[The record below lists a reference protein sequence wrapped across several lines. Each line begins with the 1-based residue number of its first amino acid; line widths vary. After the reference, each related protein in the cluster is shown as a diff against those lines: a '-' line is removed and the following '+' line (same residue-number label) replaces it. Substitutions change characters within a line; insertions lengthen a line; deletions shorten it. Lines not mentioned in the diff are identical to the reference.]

1 MFSLRKLFFMLVGMM
16 VTVVVNADP
25 ITREQARLRALNFL
39 EKASG
44 SRQLSPVVNGARLSP
59 RRIPRKAAVADHELY
74 YVFNRGD
81 NQGFVIATG
90 DDRLRPVIGYTDEGE
105 FDYNNLPDNM
115 RYWLEGYEAELQYL
129 SEHPECLATA
139 PKYAPI
145 HKAVAPMVTTKW
157 NQTAPYNNECPQYF
171 TLGRSVTGCVATAMA
186 QILYYQRAK
195 SVTETQADMPSYE
208 TNTAHPDYGKLA
220 VAGIPAGSP
229 IDWDNMLNTY
239 TSSATAK
246 QQLAVAQL
254 MHYCGVSVKMD
265 YSSSQ
270 SGAFSYMVANAM
282 KQFFGYGSSVK
293 YVYKDDVYTDD
304 AWDALLYNELAE
316 GRPFYLSGANSS
328 GGHAFVCDGYDDQ
341 GCFHINWGWG
351 GNSDGYY
358 VLTRL
363 NPGSQGV
370 GGSSGG
376 YSDGAEAVIGC
387 EPENYMERALPISN
401 ASLKK
406 ICVDNWDTNNDGQFS
421 FGEAAAVSTIG
432 TAFKGKTAIT
442 SFTELYYFTGL
453 TWLAD
458 EAFMGCTGLKEVKL
472 PKGLQSI
479 GKRTFKGCTKLKT
492 LNMPDGI
499 TSIGEEAFS
508 GCKILPNVTLPQG
521 ISRIEDNT
529 FNSCAAF
536 TSVELPQAI
545 QHIGTQAFMGCTKLA
560 TVRLSSVKPQNIT
573 LGESVFGSVDL
584 SGATLFVPQGNRD
597 YLSTAVQWRDFGRIQ
612 EQRTLSHGVYAELAT
627 NTLFYI
633 YNVGTG
639 RYLTRGEAYGTQ
651 AIVDDTDSPMRFEL
665 RRTTGMASNTYYIYS
680 DDTGNSNHILF
691 RTNTDS
697 KIGYGVYACFVDGTA
712 ADESKGYWKVA
723 LVSGTDNVYTMQ
735 TPSNQ
740 AGYAATQFLG
750 VQTTHKSNAAT
761 PTYGI
766 YSDIVYA
773 ECPLNCQ
780 WMFVPYDQA
789 RTENY
794 RTSLELKKLL
804 DAGIGQGL
812 AVVYEQEKYDDMQSS
827 TEDLLKCCRKM
838 RAKMGLLDFADK
850 EVRSVALANYDAN
863 GDGEISLSE
872 ASAVSDIKTVF
883 YGNTKVSDLSDLTY
897 FTGMEELAET
907 AFRSCTS
914 LRRATLPDQLK
925 IISAR
930 AFQGCTKLESV
941 TLGSRIYSIADY
953 AFYNDNAIR
962 EFRIYV
968 TDPSTINMGS
978 SVFSTSALS
987 NATLYVPYGSRE
999 LYEKADVWKN
1009 FSSIVEM
1016 RSQAVTGYTAE
1027 PQADTEYYIYNLA
1040 LKNNI
1045 ARGEAYGTQAVVGN
1059 RGMVYQLKR
1068 TSSMPA
1074 GTYYLY
1080 SEDTGS
1086 STNKV
1091 MKRVSTDA
1099 KVGDGVKACF
1109 VDGTLNAAAYWK
1121 LAPVAG
1127 KEGVFTL
1134 QVPETDASYKSG
1146 EYLGTDLGHI
1156 SNFTSFSYGLYWDI
1170 NYESNPINCQWAFVS
1185 VDEINAARAFY
1196 DKTVNLKQLID
1207 RARDKSFDV
1216 TAEQAVYDNFQSTE
1230 DEIDGAIGTLRNKLH
1245 YIDFTDANAALI
1257 AVNRWDDDDD
1267 GEISQEEAASVTSLG
1282 NTFRSATQ
1290 MKSFDELRYFTSLT
1304 SIDEEAFRNCP
1315 ALTSIYIPQNVGTI
1329 GQKAFYSCSGL
1340 KYIAVLSPGVVDAG
1354 SSSLTMN
1361 KLQVFVPA
1369 SMMDVYAADAVWGSA
1384 TITELTGTPVVSA
1397 NVLERQYGRNNPAL
1411 TFTVTGAPINGVPS
1425 LSCEA
1430 VLRSP
1435 VGEYPVVVSAGTVTT
1450 PGVVMHDGMLRINRY
1465 PLTLTAKSY
1474 KRNFGEENPVFEF
1487 TNTALRNGEKIND
1500 ILLQQPVL
1508 ECDATPDSPA
1518 GIYEIRISGAETQ
1531 NYDIAY
1537 VSGTLTI
1544 ENPTGIS
1551 DVDAAADT
1559 RVFYDLQGRRVNNPV
1574 RGLYIVN
1581 GRKVMVK

>member
-44 SRQLSPVVNGARLSP
+44 SRNLAPVVNGARLSP
-59 RRIPRKAAVADHELY
+59 RRIAKRGASDLELY

-115 RYWLEGYEAELQYL
+115 RFWLEGYEAELQYL
-129 SEHPECLATA
+129 REHPESMAEA
-139 PKYAPI
+139 PRYAPI
-145 HKAVAPMVTTKW
+145 HKAVAPMITTKW

-171 TLGRSVTGCVATAMA
+171 TFGRSVTGCVATAMA

-195 SVTETQADMPSYE
+195 SVTETQAEMPSYE
-208 TNTAHPDYGKLA
+208 TKTAHPDYGKLA

-351 GNSDGYY
+351 GSSDGYY

-376 YSDGAEAVIGC
+376 YSNSAEAVIGC

-479 GKRTFKGCTKLKT
+479 GKRTFKGCTRLKT
-492 LNMPDGI
+492 LNMPDGL

-536 TSVELPQAI
+536 TSVELPQGI

-651 AIVDDTDSPMRFEL
+651 AVVDDTDSPMRFEL
-665 RRTTGMASNTYYIYS
+665 RRTSSMASGTYYLYS
-680 DDTGNSNHILF
+680 DDTGNSKHILF
-691 RTNTDS
+691 RCDTDS
-697 KIGYGVYACFVDGTA
+697 KIGLGINACFVDGATTDQA
-712 ADESKGYWKVA
+712 KGYWTISPVA
-723 LVSGTDNVYTMQ
+723 GSDKVYTMQ
-735 TPSNQ
+735 IPVGQTGYQ
-740 AGYAATQFLG
+740 AGRYLG
-750 VQTTHKSNAAT
+750 VCTTHASNAAS

-766 YSDIVYA
+766 YSDIDYSQY
-773 ECPLNCQ
+773 PLNCQ
-780 WMFVPYDQA
+780 WMLVPYDQA
-789 RTENY
+789 QTTNY
-794 RTSLELKKLL
+794 QTAVALGKLL
-804 DAGIGQGL
+804 DAGVAQKIDV
-812 AVVYEQEKYDDMQSS
+812 AYEQAIYDNMQS
-827 TEDLLKCCRKM
+827 TTDDLLKGCRKM
-838 RAKMGLLDFADK
+838 RTKLGLINFADPV
-850 EVRSVALANYDAN
+850 VRSIVINNYDADN
-863 GDGEISLSE
+863 DGEISISE
-872 ASAVSDIKTVF
+872 AAAVSGLKTIF
-883 YGNTKVSDLSDLTY
+883 YGNSKITDLADLAH
-897 FTGMEELAET
+897 FTGIDELQEKS
-907 AFRSCTS
+907 FNGCTS
-914 LRRATLPDQLK
+914 VLNVTLPDQLK
-925 IISAR
+925 TISR
-930 AFQGCTKLESV
+930 NAFYGCTKLQSV
-941 TLGSRIYSIADY
+941 TLGSRITSIGDN
-953 AFYNDNAIR
+953 AFGNDNAITQV
-962 EFRIYV
+962 RIYV
-968 TDPSTINMGS
+968 PDPTTVKMGS
-978 SVFSTSALS
+978 NVFSTSALS
-987 NATLYVPYGSRE
+987 NATLYVPYGSKQ
-999 LYEKADVWKN
+999 LYENADVWKN

-1016 RSQAVTGYTAE
+1016 RAKAETGYTAD
-1027 PQADTEYYIYNLA
+1027 PQTDTGYYIYNLA
-1040 LKNNI
+1040 LKDNI
-1045 ARGEAYGTQAVVGN
+1045 TRGEAYGTQAIVGSK
-1059 RGMVYQLKR
+1059 GMVYQLKR
-1068 TSSMPA
+1068 TSTMPA

-1080 SEDTGS
+1080 SEETGN

-1091 MKRVSTDA
+1091 LKRVSTDP
-1099 KVGDGVKACF
+1099 KVGNGVKTCF
-1109 VDGTLNAAAYWK
+1109 VDGTVNSTTYWK

-1134 QVPETDASYKSG
+1134 QVPETDASYTSG

-1156 SNFTSFSYGLYWDI
+1156 SQFTTFSYGLYWDI
-1170 NYESNPINCQWAFVS
+1170 NYESNPLNCQWAFIS
-1185 VDEINAARAFY
+1185 VDELNAARAFY
-1196 DKTVNLKQLID
+1196 DKTEHLRQLIE
-1207 RARDKSFDV
+1207 RARSKSYDV

-1230 DEIDGAIGTLRNKLH
+1230 EEIDGAIGTLRNKLH
-1245 YIDFTDANAALI
+1245 YIDFADDNAASI
-1257 AVNRWDDDDD
+1257 AINRWDDDED
-1267 GEISQEEAASVTSLG
+1267 GEISQEEAAAVTSLG
-1282 NTFRSATQ
+1282 NTFRSATK

-1315 ALTSIYIPQNVGTI
+1315 ALTSIYIPQNVVTI

-1340 KYIAVLSPGVVDAG
+1340 KYIAVLSPDVVDA
-1354 SSSLTMN
+1354 SNSSLTMN
-1361 KLQVFVPA
+1361 KIQLFVPA
-1369 SMMDVYAADAVWGSA
+1369 SRMEAYAADATWGSA

-1397 NVLERQYGRNNPAL
+1397 NVLERLYGRNNPTLA
-1411 TFTVTGAPINGVPS
+1411 FTVTGAPINGTPS
-1425 LSCEA
+1425 MSCEA

-1435 VGEYPVVVSAGTVTT
+1435 VGEYPVSVAAGTITT
-1450 PGVVMHDGMLRINRY
+1450 PGVVLQNSVLRINRT

-1487 TNTALRNGEKIND
+1487 TNSSLRNSEKIND

-1508 ECDATPDSPA
+1508 ECDATPESPA
-1518 GIYEIRISGAETQ
+1518 GTYEIRISGAETQ
-1531 NYDIAY
+1531 NYEITY

-1544 ENPTGIS
+1544 ENPTGIA
-1551 DVDAAADT
+1551 DVEANT
-1559 RVFYDLQGRRVNNPV
+1559 EGKVFHDLQGRRVYKPV

>member
-1 MFSLRKLFFMLVGMM
+1 MFSPRNLFFMLVSMM
-16 VTVVVNADP
+16 ITVVLNAEP
-25 ITREQARLRALNFL
+25 ITREQARLRAQSFL

-44 SRQLSPVVNGARLSP
+44 SRNLAPVVNGARLSP
-59 RRIPRKAAVADHELY
+59 RRLARKGSSDVELY

-239 TSSATAK
+239 TGSATAK

-282 KQFFGYGSSVK
+282 KQFFGYGSSVR

-442 SFTELYYFTGL
+442 TFTELYYFTGL

-458 EAFMGCTGLKEVKL
+458 EAFMGCTALKEIKL

-492 LNMPDGI
+492 LNMPEGL

-508 GCKILPNVTLPQG
+508 NCKILPNVTLPQG
-521 ISRIEDNT
+521 VSRIEDNT

-536 TSVELPQAI
+536 TSLELSQSI
-545 QHIGTQAFMGCTKLA
+545 QHIGSQAFQGCTKL
-560 TVRLSSVKPQNIT
+560 TSVKLSSVTPQKIT
-573 LGESVFGSVDL
+573 LGESVFNGVDL
-584 SGATLFVPQGNRD
+584 AAVTLYTPQGNGA
-597 YLSTAVQWRDFGRIQ
+597 YLSTAGQWKDFGRIQ
-612 EQRTLSHGVYAELAT
+612 EERTLAHGVYSQLAT
-627 NTLFYI
+627 NTKFYV
-633 YNVGTG
+633 YNVGLG
-639 RYLTRGEAYGTQ
+639 RYLTKGEAYGTQ
-651 AIVDDTDSPMRFEL
+651 AIVDDTASPMRFEL
-665 RRTTGMASNTYYIYS
+665 RRTTGMADNTYYLYS

-691 RTNTDS
+691 RTNTDT
-697 KIGYGVYACFVDGTA
+697 KVGTGVYACFVDGTTT
-712 ADESKGYWKVA
+712 DEAKGYWKVA
-723 LVSGTDNVYTMQ
+723 LVGGTDNVYTLQ

-740 AGYAATQFLG
+740 TGYAATKYLG
-750 VQTTHKSNAAT
+750 VVTSHKSNAAT

-766 YSDIVYA
+766 YSDIVYTDY
-773 ECPLNCQ
+773 PFNCQ
-780 WMFVPYDQA
+780 WMFVPYDEA

-794 RTSLELKKLL
+794 QTSLDLKKLL
-804 DAGIGQGL
+804 ESGIGQGL
-812 AVVYEQEKYDDMQSS
+812 AVEYEQEMYDNMQSS

-838 RAKMGLLDFADK
+838 RAKLDLVDFADK
-850 EVRSVALANYDAN
+850 EVRNVSLANYDAD
-863 GDGEISLSE
+863 GDGEISRSE
-872 ASAVSDIKTVF
+872 AAAVSDVKTVF
-883 YGNTKVSDLSDLTY
+883 YGNTRITDLSDLSY
-897 FTGMEELAET
+897 FTGMAELAET
-907 AFRSCTS
+907 AFRNCTS
-914 LRRATLPDQLK
+914 VRSVTLPDQLK

-930 AFQGCTKLESV
+930 AFQGCTKLETVSV
-941 TLGSRIYSIADY
+941 GSCVYSIADY
-953 AFYNDNAIR
+953 AFYSDNAIR

-968 TDPSTINMGS
+968 ADPSKINMGNN
-978 SVFSTSALS
+978 VFSTSALS
-987 NATLYVPYGSRE
+987 NATLYVPYGSKQ
-999 LYEKADVWKN
+999 LYENADVWKN

-1016 RSQAVTGYTAE
+1016 RAKAETGYTAD
-1027 PQADTEYYIYNLA
+1027 PQTDTGYYIYNLA
-1040 LKNNI
+1040 LKDNI
-1045 ARGEAYGTQAVVGN
+1045 TRGEAYGTQAIVGSK
-1059 RGMVYQLKR
+1059 GMVYQLKR
-1068 TSSMPA
+1068 TSTMPA

-1080 SEDTGS
+1080 SEETGN

-1091 MKRVSTDA
+1091 LKRVSTDP
-1099 KVGDGVKACF
+1099 KVGNGVKTCF
-1109 VDGTLNAAAYWK
+1109 VDGTVNSTTYWK

-1134 QVPETDASYKSG
+1134 QVPETDTSYTSG

-1156 SNFTSFSYGLYWDI
+1156 SQFTTFSYGLYWDI
-1170 NYESNPINCQWAFVS
+1170 NYESNPLNCQWAFIS
-1185 VDEINAARAFY
+1185 VDELNAARAFY
-1196 DKTVNLKQLID
+1196 DKTEHLRQLIE
-1207 RARDKSFDV
+1207 RARSKSYDV

-1230 DEIDGAIGTLRNKLH
+1230 EEIDGAIGTLRNKLH
-1245 YIDFTDANAALI
+1245 YIDFADDNAASI
-1257 AVNRWDDDDD
+1257 AINRWDDNED
-1267 GEISQEEAASVTSLG
+1267 GEISQEEAAAVTSLG
-1282 NTFRSATQ
+1282 NTFRSATK
-1290 MKSFDELRYFTSLT
+1290 MKSFDELRYFTSLS
-1304 SIDEEAFRNCP
+1304 SIGDEAFRNCP
-1315 ALTSIYIPQNVGTI
+1315 ALTSIYIPQNVVTI

-1340 KYIAVLSPGVVDAG
+1340 KYIAVLSQDVVDA
-1354 SSSLTMN
+1354 SNSSLTMN
-1361 KLQVFVPA
+1361 KIQLFVPA
-1369 SMMDVYAADAVWGSA
+1369 SRMEAYAADATWGSA
-1384 TITELTGTPVVSA
+1384 SITEFTGTPVVSA
-1397 NVLERQYGRNNPAL
+1397 NVLERLYGRNNPTLA
-1411 TFTVTGAPINGVPS
+1411 FTVTGAPINGTPS

-1435 VGEYPVVVSAGTVTT
+1435 VGEYPVSVAAGTITT
-1450 PGVVMHDGMLRINRY
+1450 PGVVLQNSVLRINRT

-1487 TNTALRNGEKIND
+1487 TNSSLRNSEKIND

-1508 ECDATPDSPA
+1508 ECDATPESPA
-1518 GIYEIRISGAETQ
+1518 GTYEIRISGAETQ
-1531 NYDIAY
+1531 NYEITY

-1544 ENPTGIS
+1544 ENPTGIA
-1551 DVDAAADT
+1551 DAVANT
-1559 RVFYDLQGRRVNNPV
+1559 EGKVFHDLQGRRVYKPV